1 MEGTGRSYPSEAPLR
16 TAGEE
21 YRDDRMKTLE
31 TPITPVA
38 FRLSWRWMT
47 PAAIGAMGGVLA
59 LTVPSVRQ
67 LFVTE
72 GLRWLY
78 IVLFAFL
85 GTGALT
91 PIMVHL
97 GHQWDLVD
105 HPCDRKI
112 HTRPTP
118 RLGGIA
124 IYFGFVGSVLLNSI
138 LPGGM
143 VGVLIAGSL
152 LLIVGVLDDVWNLSA
167 SMKLGAQLLAASIV
181 IETGKVLTLF
191 PAGPIG
197 DAANVVFTI
206 LWIVGITNAFNFFD
220 GMDGLATGLAVLM
233 AGFMGMVA
241 FETNQP
247 GLGWLAVAIIGS
259 GLGFL
264 PYNFRWNKP
273 AVIFLGDGGSTFL
286 GFTLACL
293 AVNGNWADHSP
304 IVSFSNPLL
313 IFGVLIYDMV
323 HITAERILTGKVR
336 SVKEWLEYVGK
347 DHLHHRLERALG
359 NRKASV
365 LMIFTLTIC
374 LGLAA
379 LAFRRAGTIEAI
391 FLLTQVCMIVIMVTV
406 LELSARRR

>member
-1 MEGTGRSYPSEAPLR
+1 
-16 TAGEE
+16 
-21 YRDDRMKTLE
+21 MKTLE
-31 TPITPVA
+31 TQIAPEP
-38 FRLSWRWMT
+38 FRLSWRWVT
-47 PAAIGAMGGVLA
+47 PAAIGAMCGVLA

-67 LFVTE
+67 LFAAE

-85 GTGALT
+85 GAGALA
-91 PIMVHL
+91 PVMVHL
-97 GHQWDLVD
+97 GHQCGLVD
-105 HPCDRKI
+105 HPSDRKV
-112 HTRPTP
+112 HTQPTP

-124 IYFGFVGSVLLNSI
+124 IYFGFMGSVLLNSVLPDGMIGI
-138 LPGGM
+138 L
-143 VGVLIAGSL
+143 VAGSL
-152 LLIVGVLDDVWNLSA
+152 LLVVGVLDDVWSLSA
-167 SMKLGAQLLAASIV
+167 SLKLVAQLFAAGIV
-181 IETGKVLTLF
+181 IATGKVLTLL

-197 DAANVVFTI
+197 DAANIALTVV
-206 LWIVGITNAFNFFD
+206 WIVGITNAFNFFD

-233 AGFMGMVA
+233 AGFLGVVA

-247 GLGWLAVAIIGS
+247 GLGWFAVAIIGS

-293 AVNGNWADHSP
+293 AVNGNWADHNP

-336 SVKEWLEYVGK
+336 SIKEWLEYVGK

-359 NRKASV
+359 HRKASV

-379 LAFRRAGTIEAI
+379 LALRHAGTTEAI
-391 FLLTQVCMIVIMVTV
+391 LLLTQACLIVIMVTI